1 MVQIIGN
8 MVSKSKFFCSIHQH
22 DMNYYCFDDHTIVC
36 IYCAY
41 HGNHSSHNC
50 KPIEEARKEAE
61 SSLRKVKLS
70 VSSHISGMERKL
82 QFVKDERKML
92 ASQEASIHQVIE
104 DSYEQLKAVL
114 LKQMELLFQELED
127 RTAELNS
134 GIDTS
139 VM

>member
-1 MVQIIGN
+1 M
-8 MVSKSKFFCSIHQH
+8 
-22 DMNYYCFDDHTIVC
+22 DYYCFDDHTIVC

-50 KPIEEARKEAE
+50 KPMEEARKEAE
-61 SSLRKVKLS
+61 SSLRKVELS
-70 VSSHISGMERKL
+70 VSNHVSEMERKL

-92 ASQEASIHQVIE
+92 TSQEASIRQVIE

-114 LKQMELLFQELED
+114 FRQKELLFQELKD

-139 VM
+139 VL

>member
-8 MVSKSKFFCSIHQH
+8 IAAKSEYFCSIHQH
-22 DMNYYCFDDHTIVC
+22 DMNYYCFDDHTTVC

-41 HGNHSSHNC
+41 HGSHSSHNC
-50 KPIEEARKEAE
+50 KPMELAKKEAE

-70 VSSHISGMERKL
+70 VSNHVAEMERKI
-82 QFVKDERKML
+82 QFVKDEREVL

-104 DSYEQLKAVL
+104 DSYQQLHAVL
-114 LKQMELLFQELED
+114 LRQKDLLFQELKD
-127 RTAELNS
+127 QTVELNS